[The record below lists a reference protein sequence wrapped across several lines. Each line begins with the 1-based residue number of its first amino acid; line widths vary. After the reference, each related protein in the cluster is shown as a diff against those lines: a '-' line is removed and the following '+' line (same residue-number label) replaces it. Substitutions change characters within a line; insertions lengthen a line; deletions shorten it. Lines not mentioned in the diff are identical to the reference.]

1 MDIFRGREFQQVTRK
16 ETRMVKK
23 KLGGGEIVGVEI
35 RRGFWKLL
43 QGLEHLINVLWF
55 TFLKDY
61 YGCYT
66 EKRLQEDKGLKLGD
80 KLGGYWKDPDE
91 NGSGL
96 DEDVSGEDEKY
107 LDSGCI
113 LKMGPTE
120 LGNRLNVGM
129 RERGESKKT
138 KVLIW
143 ATGRM
148 GLSYIVMEK
157 NETGT
162 GLQNEI

>member
-1 MDIFRGREFQQVTRK
+1 
-16 ETRMVKK
+16 MVKK

-129 RERGESKKT
+129 RERGES
-138 KVLIW
+138 
-143 ATGRM
+143 R
-148 GLSYIVMEK
+148 LSYWFEPLEGWDYRTLWWRRMRQEQVCRTRFRSLFLCYFL
-157 NETGT
+157 NTCYT
-162 GLQNEI
+162 FS